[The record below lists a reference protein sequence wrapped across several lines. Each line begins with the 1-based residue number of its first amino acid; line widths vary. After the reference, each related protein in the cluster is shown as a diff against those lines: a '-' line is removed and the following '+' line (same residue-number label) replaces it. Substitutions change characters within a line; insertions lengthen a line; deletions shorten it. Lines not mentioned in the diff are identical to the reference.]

1 MSDQI
6 SASVADGLGHVTLDR
21 PQALNALSYEM
32 IRELTDVFELWRD
45 DSEVGV
51 VVLDGAGERGF
62 SAGGDIREL
71 YEYATNGNAGEAREF
86 FRAEYRLDAMIA
98 RYPKPVVAIMDG
110 ITMGGG
116 IGLAGHA
123 AIRVVTERSRVAM
136 PETRIGFTPDVG
148 GSWLLARAPGEL
160 GVHLALNSRTMDA
173 ADALHAGFADSFVP
187 SERLPHL
194 LQALA
199 ERADP
204 GSPAEIVM
212 LFDETP
218 GPSALALA
226 RDWVDACYSAPTVA
240 EIITRLRAFAEGR
253 SGCRIQFVPAA
264 SARPRGIRVRGG
276 RGRGARDALADG
288 AHRHARVGAAR
299 SHAAQPRGGA
309 RAGVPTRVLVHR
321 AARPAR
327 GHPRAGDRQGPIAEV
342 EPRHA
347 RRGRPR
353 TRIARDRRAGARPG
367 VARFRRP
374 RAGALSRLACRS
386 PQPAARY
393 GTLRRARQS
402 PGRIARFGASAGCIR

>member
-6 SASVADGLGHVTLDR
+6 SASVADGVGHVTLDR

-32 IRELTDVFELWRD
+32 IRELTTVFELWRD
-45 DSEVGV
+45 DPEVGL

-71 YEYATNGNAGEAREF
+71 YEYAANGNARLAREF
-86 FRAEYRLDAMIA
+86 FRSEYRLDAMIA

-116 IGLAGHA
+116 VGLAGHA

-148 GSWLLARAPGEL
+148 GSWLLANAPGEL

-187 SERLPHL
+187 SERVPHL
-194 LQALA
+194 LEALA

-226 RDWVDACYSAPTVA
+226 RDWVDACYSAPTVG
-240 EIITRLRAFAEGR
+240 EIIARLHAFAEGR
-253 SGCRIQFVPAA
+253 AGGSS
-264 SARPRGIRVRGG
+264 SAF
-276 RGRGARDALADG
+276 
-288 AHRHARVGAAR
+288 
-299 SHAAQPRGGA
+299 
-309 RAGVPTRVLVHR
+309 PT
-321 AARPAR
+321 
-327 GHPRAGDRQGPIAEV
+327 HPLD
-342 EPRHA
+342 
-347 RRGRPR
+347 
-353 TRIARDRRAGARPG
+353 
-367 VARFRRP
+367 
-374 RAGALSRLACRS
+374 
-386 PQPAARY
+386 PAARAY
-393 GTLRRARQS
+393 AAAAADELETLSPTALTVTLESVRRARTLPNLEAALEQEFRLVSWFIEQHDLREGIRAQVIDKDRS
-402 PGRIARFGASAGCIR
+402 PKWSPATLDDVESGLAARVLDTQVHDPVWPDAAAPSAD

>member
-32 IRELTDVFELWRD
+32 IRELTAVFEAWRN
-45 DSEVGV
+45 DSEVGL

-71 YEYATNGNAGEAREF
+71 YGYATNGNAAEAREF

-187 SERLPHL
+187 SEQLPHL
-194 LQALA
+194 VQALA

-218 GPSALALA
+218 GPSTLALA

-240 EIITRLRAFAEGR
+240 GIIARLHAFAEGR
-253 SGCRIQFVPAA
+253 ATASTEPGSTGLLPTRPLDPAA
-264 SARPRGIRVRGG
+264 SAYAAAAADELETLSPT
-276 RGRGARDALADG
+276 ALT
-288 AHRHARVGAAR
+288 V
-299 SHAAQPRGGA
+299 
-309 RAGVPTRVLVHR
+309 
-321 AARPAR
+321 
-327 GHPRAGDRQGPIAEV
+327 
-342 EPRHA
+342 
-347 RRGRPR
+347 
-353 TRIARDRRAGARPG
+353 
-367 VARFRRP
+367 
-374 RAGALSRLACRS
+374 
-386 PQPAARY
+386 
-393 GTLRRARQS
+393 TLESVRRARTLPNLEAALEQEFRLVSWFIEQHDLREGIRAQVIDKDRS
-402 PGRIARFGASAGCIR
+402 PKWSPSTLDDVDPRLAARVIEEQVHDPVWPAPVVE

>member
-1 MSDQI
+1 MAHVAHVSDQI
-6 SASVADGLGHVTLDR
+6 SATVADGVGHLTLDR
-21 PQALNALSYEM
+21 PSALNALSYEM
-32 IRELTDVFELWRD
+32 IRELTAVLEVWRH
-45 DSEVGV
+45 DSEVGL

-62 SAGGDIREL
+62 SAGGDVREL
-71 YEYATNGNAGEAREF
+71 YGYAVNDDAAEAREF
-86 FRAEYRLDAMIA
+86 FRSEYRLDAMIA

-116 IGLAGHA
+116 VGLAGHA

-148 GSWLLARAPGEL
+148 GSWLLAKAPGEL

-194 LQALA
+194 LDALA

-240 EIITRLRAFAEGR
+240 EIIARLHAFAEGR
-253 SGCRIQFVPAA
+253 AT
-264 SARPRGIRVRGG
+264 
-276 RGRGARDALADG
+276 
-288 AHRHARVGAAR
+288 
-299 SHAAQPRGGA
+299 
-309 RAGVPTRVLVHR
+309 VPTEGGSSS
-321 AARPAR
+321 PFPT
-327 GHPRAGDRQGPIAEV
+327 HPLD
-342 EPRHA
+342 
-347 RRGRPR
+347 
-353 TRIARDRRAGARPG
+353 
-367 VARFRRP
+367 
-374 RAGALSRLACRS
+374 
-386 PQPAARY
+386 PAARAY
-393 GTLRRARQS
+393 AAAAADELATLSPTALTVTLESVRRARTLSTLEDALEQEFRLVAWFIEQHDLMEGIRAQVIDKDRS
-402 PGRIARFGASAGCIR
+402 PKWNPPTLEGVDHGLAARVLDTQVHDPVWPDRS

>member
-1 MSDQI
+1 VALVSDLI
-6 SASVADGLGHVTLDR
+6 SVSVADGLGHVTLDR

-32 IRELTDVFELWRD
+32 IRKLTDVFVAWRD
-45 DSEVGV
+45 DTEVGL

-71 YEYATNGNAGEAREF
+71 YEYATNGNADEAREF

-160 GVHLALNSRTMDA
+160 GIHVALNSRTMDA

-187 SERLPHL
+187 SEQLPDL
-194 LQALA
+194 VQALA

-240 EIITRLRAFAEGR
+240 GIITRLRAFAEGR
-253 SGCRIQFVPAA
+253 PTAWTEGSASSSFPSRPHDPAA
-264 SARPRGIRVRGG
+264 SAYAAAAADELETLSPT
-276 RGRGARDALADG
+276 ALT
-288 AHRHARVGAAR
+288 V
-299 SHAAQPRGGA
+299 
-309 RAGVPTRVLVHR
+309 
-321 AARPAR
+321 
-327 GHPRAGDRQGPIAEV
+327 
-342 EPRHA
+342 
-347 RRGRPR
+347 
-353 TRIARDRRAGARPG
+353 
-367 VARFRRP
+367 
-374 RAGALSRLACRS
+374 
-386 PQPAARY
+386 
-393 GTLRRARQS
+393 TLESVRRARTLPSLEDALEQEFRLVSWFIEQHDLREGIRAQVIDKDRAPKWS
-402 PGRIARFGASAGCIR
+402 PATLDGVDPALAAHVIDTQVHDPVWPERMPR

>member
-1 MSDQI
+1 MCLVSDQI
-6 SASVADGLGHVTLDR
+6 SASVADGVGHVTLDR

-32 IRELTDVFELWRD
+32 IRALTDVFEALARRLRGRASWCSTGPANAASRPAATSASCTSTRPTATPRD
-45 DSEVGV
+45 
-51 VVLDGAGERGF
+51 
-62 SAGGDIREL
+62 
-71 YEYATNGNAGEAREF
+71 AREF
-86 FRAEYRLDAMIA
+86 FRSEYRLDAMIA

-194 LQALA
+194 VQALA

-253 SGCRIQFVPAA
+253 RDARVELVPGCSRSTPRHPPTRPPPPTSSRRSRRPRSPSPSSRCDGPARWAASRRRSSRSSASSPGSSSSTTCARA
-264 SARPRGIRVRGG
+264 SAR
-276 RGRGARDALADG
+276 
-288 AHRHARVGAAR
+288 R
-299 SHAAQPRGGA
+299 SS
-309 RAGVPTRVLVHR
+309 TRT
-321 AARPAR
+321 
-327 GHPRAGDRQGPIAEV
+327 
-342 EPRHA
+342 A
-347 RRGRPR
+347 RRSGAPR
-353 TRIARDRRAGARPG
+353 TLDGVDPGLAAHVIGAQVHDP
-367 VARFRRP
+367 VWP
-374 RAGALSRLACRS
+374 DS
-386 PQPAARY
+386 AA
-393 GTLRRARQS
+393 S
-402 PGRIARFGASAGCIR
+402 

>member
-6 SASVADGLGHVTLDR
+6 SVTVVDGLGHVTLDR
-21 PQALNALSYEM
+21 PQALNALSYSM
-32 IRELTDVFELWRD
+32 IRELTEVFESWRH

-51 VVLDGAGERGF
+51 VVIDGAGERGF

-71 YEYATNGNAGEAREF
+71 YGYAAGGGAGEAREF

-123 AIRVVTERSRVAM
+123 AIRIVTERSRVAM

-148 GSWLLARAPGEL
+148 GSWLLAKAPGEL

-173 ADALHAGFADSFVP
+173 ADAMHAGFADSFVP

-194 LQALA
+194 IQALA

-226 RDWVDACYSAPTVA
+226 RDWVDACYSAPTVQ
-240 EIITRLRAFAEGR
+240 EIVARLRAFAEGR
-253 SGCRIQFVPAA
+253 AAPTHPLDPAA
-264 SARPRGIRVRGG
+264 SAYAAAAADELETLSPT
-276 RGRGARDALADG
+276 ALT
-288 AHRHARVGAAR
+288 V
-299 SHAAQPRGGA
+299 
-309 RAGVPTRVLVHR
+309 
-321 AARPAR
+321 
-327 GHPRAGDRQGPIAEV
+327 
-342 EPRHA
+342 
-347 RRGRPR
+347 
-353 TRIARDRRAGARPG
+353 
-367 VARFRRP
+367 
-374 RAGALSRLACRS
+374 
-386 PQPAARY
+386 
-393 GTLRRARQS
+393 TLEAVRRARTLPSLEDALEQEFRLVSWFIEQHDLREGIRAQVIDKDRSPKWS
-402 PGRIARFGASAGCIR
+402 PGTLAGVDPELAARVIEAQVHEPVWPGRTAA

>member
-1 MSDQI
+1 MSDHI
-6 SASVADGLGHVTLDR
+6 SASVADGVGHVTLDR

-32 IRELTDVFELWRD
+32 IVELSAIFELWRN

-62 SAGGDIREL
+62 CAGGDIREL
-71 YEYATNGNAGEAREF
+71 YTYATNDDHAEARQF
-86 FRAEYRLDAMIA
+86 FREEYRLDAMIA

-123 AIRVVTERSRVAM
+123 SIRIVTERSRIAM

-148 GSWLLARAPGEL
+148 GSWLLAKAPGEL

-173 ADALHAGFADSFVP
+173 ADAMHAGFADSFVP
-187 SERLPHL
+187 SERLPHVI
-194 LQALA
+194 QALA

-240 EIITRLRAFAEGR
+240 EVIERLRAFSEGR
-253 SGCRIQFVPAA
+253 SDGSSSGFPHHPLDPGATAYAA
-264 SARPRGIRVRGG
+264 AAADELETLSPT
-276 RGRGARDALADG
+276 ALT
-288 AHRHARVGAAR
+288 V
-299 SHAAQPRGGA
+299 
-309 RAGVPTRVLVHR
+309 
-321 AARPAR
+321 
-327 GHPRAGDRQGPIAEV
+327 
-342 EPRHA
+342 
-347 RRGRPR
+347 
-353 TRIARDRRAGARPG
+353 
-367 VARFRRP
+367 
-374 RAGALSRLACRS
+374 
-386 PQPAARY
+386 
-393 GTLRRARQS
+393 TLEAVRRARTLRSLEEALEQEFRLVS
-402 PGRIARFGASAGCIR
+402 WFIEQHDLREGIRAQVIDKDRNPRWNPSTLAEVDPGLAARVLDEARFEPVWPPA

>member
-32 IRELTDVFELWRD
+32 IRELTEVFEAWRD

-71 YEYATNGNAGEAREF
+71 YGYAADGNAGDAREF

-187 SERLPHL
+187 SEQLPHL
-194 LQALA
+194 VQALA

-218 GPSALALA
+218 GPSTLALA

-240 EIITRLRAFAEGR
+240 EIISRLRAFAEGR
-253 SGCRIQFVPAA
+253 ADAAGVLPTRPLDPAA
-264 SARPRGIRVRGG
+264 SAYAAAAADELETLSPT
-276 RGRGARDALADG
+276 ALT
-288 AHRHARVGAAR
+288 V
-299 SHAAQPRGGA
+299 
-309 RAGVPTRVLVHR
+309 
-321 AARPAR
+321 
-327 GHPRAGDRQGPIAEV
+327 
-342 EPRHA
+342 
-347 RRGRPR
+347 
-353 TRIARDRRAGARPG
+353 
-367 VARFRRP
+367 
-374 RAGALSRLACRS
+374 
-386 PQPAARY
+386 
-393 GTLRRARQS
+393 TLESVRRARTLPNLEAALEQEFRLVSWFIEQHDLREGIRAQVIDKDRAPKWS
-402 PGRIARFGASAGCIR
+402 PATLEDVDPALAAHVIDTQVHDPVWPATAPVIE

>member
-1 MSDQI
+1 MSDHI
-6 SASVADGLGHVTLDR
+6 SASVADGVGHVTLDR

-32 IRELTDVFELWRD
+32 IRALAAVFDLWRD
-45 DSEVGV
+45 DSEVGLV
-51 VVLDGAGERGF
+51 VIDGAGERGF

-71 YEYATNGNAGEAREF
+71 YGYATDGNAHDAREF
-86 FRAEYRLDAMIA
+86 FRAEYRLDAAIA

-148 GSWLLARAPGEL
+148 GSWLLAKAPGEL

-173 ADALHAGFADSFVP
+173 ADALHAGFADAFVP
-187 SERLPHL
+187 SESIPHL

-226 RDWVDACYSAPTVA
+226 RDWVDACYSAPTVH
-240 EIITRLRAFAEGR
+240 EIISRLRAFSEGR
-253 SGCRIQFVPAA
+253 STVPTETGSSSPFPLHPLDPAA
-264 SARPRGIRVRGG
+264 FAYAAAAADELETLSPT
-276 RGRGARDALADG
+276 ALT
-288 AHRHARVGAAR
+288 V
-299 SHAAQPRGGA
+299 
-309 RAGVPTRVLVHR
+309 
-321 AARPAR
+321 
-327 GHPRAGDRQGPIAEV
+327 
-342 EPRHA
+342 
-347 RRGRPR
+347 
-353 TRIARDRRAGARPG
+353 
-367 VARFRRP
+367 
-374 RAGALSRLACRS
+374 
-386 PQPAARY
+386 
-393 GTLRRARQS
+393 TLESVRRARTLPRLEDALEQEFRLVS
-402 PGRIARFGASAGCIR
+402 WFIEQHDLREGIRAQVIDKDRAPKWNPPTLAGVDPELAARVLEAQVHEPVWPA

>member
-1 MSDQI
+1 
-6 SASVADGLGHVTLDR
+6 
-21 PQALNALSYEM
+21 
-32 IRELTDVFELWRD
+32 
-45 DSEVGV
+45 
-51 VVLDGAGERGF
+51 
-62 SAGGDIREL
+62 
-71 YEYATNGNAGEAREF
+71 
-86 FRAEYRLDAMIA
+86 MIA

-253 SGCRIQFVPAA
+253 PDAASGSFPLQPLDPAA
-264 SARPRGIRVRGG
+264 SAY
-276 RGRGARDALADG
+276 A
-288 AHRHARVGAAR
+288 GAAADELETL
-299 SHAAQPRGGA
+299 S
-309 RAGVPTRVLVHR
+309 PT
-321 AARPAR
+321 
-327 GHPRAGDRQGPIAEV
+327 
-342 EPRHA
+342 
-347 RRGRPR
+347 
-353 TRIARDRRAGARPG
+353 
-367 VARFRRP
+367 
-374 RAGALSRLACRS
+374 ALTV
-386 PQPAARY
+386 
-393 GTLRRARQS
+393 TLESVRRARTLHSLEEALEQEFRLVSWFIEQHDLREGIRAQVIDKDRS
-402 PGRIARFGASAGCIR
+402 PKWSPATLDAVDPGLAAHVIGTQVHDPVWPDSTAPEPAP

>member
-1 MSDQI
+1 VALVSDQI
-6 SASVADGLGHVTLDR
+6 SATVADGLGHVTLDR
-21 PQALNALSYEM
+21 PQSLNALSYAM
-32 IRELTDVFELWRD
+32 IRELTDVFESWRG

-51 VVLDGAGERGF
+51 VVIDGAGERGF

-71 YEYATNGNAGEAREF
+71 YGYAVGGGAGEAREF

-123 AIRVVTERSRVAM
+123 AIRIVTERSRVAM

-148 GSWLLARAPGEL
+148 GSWLLAKAPGEL

-194 LQALA
+194 IQALA

-218 GPSALALA
+218 GPSTLALA
-226 RDWVDACYSAPTVA
+226 RDWVDSCYSAPTVH
-240 EIITRLRAFAEGR
+240 EIIGRLRAFADGR
-253 SGCRIQFVPAA
+253 PTASTADAPASSVPSSAAPAHPLDPAA
-264 SARPRGIRVRGG
+264 SAYAAAAADELETLSPT
-276 RGRGARDALADG
+276 ALT
-288 AHRHARVGAAR
+288 V
-299 SHAAQPRGGA
+299 
-309 RAGVPTRVLVHR
+309 
-321 AARPAR
+321 
-327 GHPRAGDRQGPIAEV
+327 
-342 EPRHA
+342 
-347 RRGRPR
+347 
-353 TRIARDRRAGARPG
+353 
-367 VARFRRP
+367 
-374 RAGALSRLACRS
+374 
-386 PQPAARY
+386 
-393 GTLRRARQS
+393 TLESVRRARTLPSLEDALEQEFRLVSWFIEQHDLREGIRAQVIDKDRS
-402 PGRIARFGASAGCIR
+402 PKWSPDSLAGVDPGLAARVIEARVHEPVWPDRSAA